1 MAAHRI
7 VPGSHQWELDR
18 EATSEETVSAEMKK
32 GSVLLWL
39 GGTLHAAGPNVTTNE
54 WRRGVFIS
62 YSLGWLRTEEN
73 FGMEL
78 TPSAAAALPDR
89 ARQLVGFTMHRDL

>member
-1 MAAHRI
+1 MTARRI
-7 VPGSHQWELDR
+7 VPGSHLWELSR
-18 EATSEETVSAEMKK
+18 EATPEETVSAEMET

-39 GGTLHAAGPNVTTNE
+39 GGTLHAAGANTTTGE

-89 ARQLVGFTMHRDL
+89 ARELVGFAMHRGL